1 MAPRNVE
8 ASPAGG
14 GDPQPKKRSN
24 SAGPSKGAGL
34 AGVVAGESSI
44 CTVALGSGEDEEL
57 TLLVLLLL
65 LLSLLV
71 LMWLMGYNVVDLASN
86 ASFEEVA
93 HLLLYGSLP
102 TEEQLLSLKQKLYK
116 ARQLPP
122 QLLSVLQ
129 QIPKDAHPMDVL
141 RTTCS
146 VIGCLEPETAPSKQQ
161 ADIAVRL
168 IGAYAGALNYW
179 HHFATRGRE
188 ISLQSH
194 PEDSVA
200 ANFLKLL
207 NGDPNFKPH
216 PAVVKTLDT
225 SLILYAEHD
234 FNASTFACRVTAGT
248 LSDMYSCICSG
259 IGTLKG
265 PLHGGANEAALE
277 MLLPLTSIEKAKE
290 RVRLFAAG
298 AARAAAA
305 AATVSRL
312 LPLLTS
318 IVACCLFSLL
328 LLLPAAAAAASL
340 EAAFARRE
348 LVMGFGHRMYKA
360 GDPRAPLMRGLA
372 ETLASAGL
380 PDSDPQMVK
389 IGAFMEEEMLKR
401 KRMHPNVDFS
411 AAIAY
416 KQCGIPTAFFTPL
429 FAIARTAGWAA
440 HVIEQRAANKLIRPT
455 SSYVGP
461 APRAFV
467 PLSQRKQLAA
477 KL

>member
-1 MAPRNVE
+1 MSPRTLE

-14 GDPQPKKRSN
+14 GDPPKKRSS

-44 CTVALGSGEDEEL
+44 CTVALGSGL
-57 TLLVLLLL
+57 NYR
-65 LLSLLV
+65 
-71 LMWLMGYNVVDLASN
+71 GYNVVDLASK
-86 ASFEEVA
+86 ASFEEVV

-129 QIPKDAHPMDVL
+129 QIPKEAHPMDVL

-146 VIGCLEPETAPSKQQ
+146 VIGCLEPETAPPKQQ
-161 ADIAVRL
+161 AD
-168 IGAYAGALNYW
+168 
-179 HHFATRGRE
+179 
-188 ISLQSH
+188 
-194 PEDSVA
+194 
-200 ANFLKLL
+200 
-207 NGDPNFKPH
+207 PH

-234 FNASTFACRVTAGT
+234 FNGESLALHLLTFWETPCKCTGMSGPYRKARKSGLLFALAFAAAAFAAAASTFACRVTAGT

-277 MLLPLTSIEKAKE
+277 MLLPLTSIEKARE
-290 RVRLFAAG
+290 R
-298 AARAAAA
+298 
-305 AATVSRL
+305 
-312 LPLLTS
+312 
-318 IVACCLFSLL
+318 
-328 LLLPAAAAAASL
+328 L

-380 PDSDPQMVK
+380 PDSDPQMVQ

-455 SSYVGP
+455 SSCCQQLGSEERNGP
-461 APRAFV
+461 VKKRARLTASLLLRQINQGETWLSARAAVATAAEAAAPAAAA
-467 PLSQRKQLAA
+467 PAALMKAAAAGQHQLLLLLRPAA
-477 KL
+477 LVKASAAGHMYAAAA